1 MMKSLGSHS
10 RLSMCCSSASVQNGD
25 REILCRNYTAG
36 NAAPA
41 GDGERAYRIW
51 PKMVAN
57 NHCPDNNNNNN
68 NFLNS
73 MAACVAQIMARHP
86 LGLSHRVDGAAARPR
101 HSACLARVSPTSRAS
116 NPLTCTRAAHYALF
130 LSALLKHV
138 DSPARTSHG
147 HTQLETAAAAS
158 AERVDGMKQAWRT
171 SRTVACCTCLASASC
186 EFECCLATARV
197 QAQRAKHIAQ
207 SLSVLAW
214 CSFHRPRARAHVFCA
229 RRVCCDERDEE
240 MSIRIGASHTDA
252 RVED

>member
-116 NPLTCTRAAHYALF
+116 NPRVHSRAARERTRGF
-130 LSALLKHV
+130 K
-138 DSPARTSHG
+138 AREVGATWARLADWRG
-147 HTQLETAAAAS
+147 RAAAPS
-158 AERVDGMKQAWRT
+158 TR
-171 SRTVACCTCLASASC
+171 
-186 EFECCLATARV
+186 
-197 QAQRAKHIAQ
+197 
-207 SLSVLAW
+207 
-214 CSFHRPRARAHVFCA
+214 
-229 RRVCCDERDEE
+229 
-240 MSIRIGASHTDA
+240 
-252 RVED
+252 